1 MNILE
6 LELLSDD
13 LAGTERFYKR
23 VLGLEAKWSGKE
35 YITFHVGY
43 TRLIYYKSV
52 NTSPVYHF
60 AIDIPN
66 NRFNEA
72 YVFIKEGVPLIIMEG
87 GLDVADFVNW
97 DAKSFYFYDNNGNI
111 LELITRYP
119 NKANSNKEFTSK
131 SYISVSEIGLVSNDV
146 PRLADALAKQF
157 GVSVFHRQPRAN
169 HFTVSGDDEGLFII
183 AAKGRD
189 WFPTKIKS
197 ASFRTRVMF
206 YEKGT
211 VYNIV
216 R

>member
-23 VLGLEAKWSGKE
+23 VLGLDAQWSGKD
-35 YITFHVGY
+35 YITFHIGY
-43 TRLIYYKSV
+43 TRLIYYKSEKIK
-52 NTSPVYHF
+52 PVYHF

-72 YVFIKEGVPLIIMEG
+72 YSLVKEKVPLIVMDD
-87 GLDVADFVNW
+87 GLDVADFINW
-97 DAKSFYFYDNNGNI
+97 EAKSFYFYDNNNNI

-119 NKANSNKEFTSK
+119 NKSDSKEDFSQK
-131 SYISVSEIGLVSNDV
+131 SLLSISEIGLVTNDV
-146 PRLADALAKQF
+146 PNLANTFLKQF
-157 GVSVFHRQPRAN
+157 GVPVFHRQPRAD

-189 WFPTKIKS
+189 WYPTKIK
-197 ASFRTRVMF
+197 AESFRTRILF
-206 YEKGT
+206 YEKGS